1 MSLSSIVSSSKSKRD
16 FALLLEEGL
25 QYDSV
30 SPLVGPPP
38 NPDILW
44 THYIKW
50 INFHTTAKTS
60 IFHKSF
66 ISHKMDITVEEVISK
81 ITMDLSSSLNWTI
94 TYISDEICQAMNELY
109 YVVTMKSDTNYVST
123 RIYSSEKYMR
133 YVDKLDIWNWKEDI
147 KHKIHW
153 FYTGS
158 RGNINSHIFDLNL
171 QNKAVEEFYPWLEGK
186 SLKDF
191 YEDYAKDSASII
203 LLMGAAGTGKT
214 TLIRNFIS
222 HMKQSAMFTFD
233 EQVMKSDEF
242 FVNFLSSDERNI
254 LIIEDADLLITSREN
269 AGNKIISKFL
279 NVSEG
284 LIKLNNK
291 KIIFSTNLTKLRDV
305 DDALI
310 RPGRC
315 YDVIKFDSLTME
327 QANKVAAKFKL
338 EPMIEEKEYTLA
350 EIFNRNK
357 INHIKHKLGF

>member
-1 MSLSSIVSSSKSKRD
+1 MNTDNSSKGNRD

-30 SPLVGPPP
+30 SPLIGPPP

-60 IFHKSF
+60 IFHRSVV
-66 ISHKMDITVEEVISK
+66 SHKLDISVLEVINNIKSNLGNDF
-81 ITMDLSSSLNWTI
+81 IV
-94 TYISDEICQAMNELY
+94 TYISDEICQCFNNDY
-109 YVVTMKSDTNYVST
+109 YIVSMKSDTNYVST
-123 RIYSSEKYMR
+123 RFYTHEA
-133 YVDKLDIWNWKEDI
+133 KLKSIDNLKIWNWKEDI

-153 FYTGS
+153 FYAGS
-158 RGNINSHIFDLNL
+158 RGNINSHVFDLNT

-191 YEDYAKDSASII
+191 YEDYAANSASIM

-242 FVNFLSSDERNI
+242 FVNFLSSDEKNI

-269 AGNKIISKFL
+269 AGNRIISKFL

-305 DDALI
+305 DEALI

-315 YDVIKFDSLTME
+315 YDVIKFDSLTLD
-327 QANKVAAKFKL
+327 QANKVALKCGV
-338 EPMIEEKEYTLA
+338 EPLTEDKEYTIA